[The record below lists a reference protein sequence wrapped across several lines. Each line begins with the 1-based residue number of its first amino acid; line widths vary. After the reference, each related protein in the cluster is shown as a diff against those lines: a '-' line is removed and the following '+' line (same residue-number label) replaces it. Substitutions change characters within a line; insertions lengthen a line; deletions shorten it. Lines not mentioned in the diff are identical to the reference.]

1 MSHLRIAHGMLVCAL
16 VFSADAA
23 LARAGTAAGVSST
36 QPTTAAPDS
45 NVTENV
51 DANKGAVPAKDVK
64 QLHKQLNTEQEQQ

>member
-1 MSHLRIAHGMLVCAL
+1 MSLLRIAHGMLVCAL

-23 LARAGTAAGVSST
+23 LASAGTSAGVSST
-36 QPTTAAPDS
+36 QPNAVTPDS